1 MLDIFNTLV
10 NNVSGFLWTYIV
22 ITLLIVIGLFF
33 TFSTGFVQ
41 IKYFFEMFRVLKH
54 GITGQKKKGKE
65 VSSFQAFCIST
76 ASRVG
81 VGNIAGIAIAI
92 TLGGP
97 GAIFWMWVIAL
108 IGSATGFVESTL
120 AQIYKVPYR
129 IGGYH
134 GGPAYYIKNA
144 LRQPFVAAIFA
155 VLISITFSLTYNSVQ
170 SNTITSAIVVAFD
183 LQSYLDGYENYITGL
198 VLCILVSMIIFGGVQ
213 RIARV
218 TEFMVPIMA
227 VLYILIA
234 FVIICMN
241 ISAVPDMLYL
251 IVHDAF
257 HPQQAVAGGFGA
269 AILTG
274 VKRGLFS
281 NEAGEGSVPNAAAC
295 ATTSHPVKQG
305 LIQAFGVFIDT
316 LVICTASAAI
326 VLLSNQY
333 EIGGELTGINLIQ
346 ASLTS
351 QLGAWAGYFMTFTI
365 VLFAFSSIIGNYY
378 YGEVNIQFL
387 TRNPFIMTLFRMFVV
402 AMVFFGSYASL
413 SLVWDLA
420 DLFMALLTIT
430 NLYAIVKLSKFA
442 FIAFKDYR
450 LQQSLGIKDPEFSP
464 SVLPS
469 QQGICSWGNEA
480 EYLRGNGDEPSD
492 DALASWEHARI
503 KREKAQSFC
512 HAK

>member
-1 MLDIFNTLV
+1 MLDILNSLV
-10 NNVSGFLWTYIV
+10 NDVSGFLWTYIV
-22 ITLLIVIGLFF
+22 ITLLIAIGLYF
-33 TFSTGFVQ
+33 TFSSGIVQ
-41 IKYFFEMFRVLKH
+41 IKYFFEMMRVLKH

-120 AQIYKVPYR
+120 AQIYKVPFSV
-129 IGGYH
+129 GGYH

-170 SNTITSAIVVAFD
+170 SNTITSAVVVAFD
-183 LQSYLDGYENYITGL
+183 LESSLDGYANYITGL

-227 VLYILIA
+227 ILYLLIA
-234 FVIICMN
+234 IVIICMN

-316 LVICTASAAI
+316 LVICTASAENGFDI
-326 VLLSNQY
+326 SK
-333 EIGGELTGINLIQ
+333 
-346 ASLTS
+346 
-351 QLGAWAGYFMTFTI
+351 YFTTDRRKM
-365 VLFAFSSIIGNYY
+365 
-378 YGEVNIQFL
+378 QF
-387 TRNPFIMTLFRMFVV
+387 FVRSC
-402 AMVFFGSYASL
+402 G
-413 SLVWDLA
+413 
-420 DLFMALLTIT
+420 
-430 NLYAIVKLSKFA
+430 K
-442 FIAFKDYR
+442 
-450 LQQSLGIKDPEFSP
+450 
-464 SVLPS
+464 
-469 QQGICSWGNEA
+469 
-480 EYLRGNGDEPSD
+480 
-492 DALASWEHARI
+492 
-503 KREKAQSFC
+503 KA
-512 HAK
+512 H

>member
-1 MLDIFNTLV
+1 MLELLDSFI
-10 NNVSGFLWTYIV
+10 NNISGFLWTYIV
-22 ITLLIVIGLFF
+22 ITLLIAVGLFF
-33 TFSTGFVQ
+33 SLKTDFVQ
-41 IKYFFEMFRVLKH
+41 IKYFFEMIRVLKH
-54 GITGQKKKGKE
+54 GISGQKRKGRE

-97 GAIFWMWVIAL
+97 GAIFWMWVIAV
-108 IGSATGFVESTL
+108 IGSATGFIESTL
-120 AQIYKVPYR
+120 AQIYKVPFKE
-129 IGGYH
+129 GGYH

-144 LRQPFVAAIFA
+144 LRQPIVAALFSI
-155 VLISITFSLTYNSVQ
+155 LISITFSLTYNSVQ
-170 SNTITSAIVVAFD
+170 SNTITSAVVVAFD
-183 LQSYLDGYENYITGL
+183 LHSSLDGYANHITGL
-198 VLCILVSMIIFGGVQ
+198 VLCVLVSMVIFGGVH
-213 RIARV
+213 RIAKV
-218 TEFMVPIMA
+218 AEFLVPIMA
-227 VLYILIA
+227 ILYLLIA

-241 ISAVPDMLYL
+241 INFIPEMFVS
-251 IVHDAF
+251 IFSEAF

-269 AILTG
+269 VILTG

-305 LIQAFGVFIDT
+305 LIQALGVFVDT
-316 LVICTASAAI
+316 LLICTASAAI
-326 VLLSNQY
+326 VLLSKQY
-333 EIGGELTGINLIQ
+333 EVGGDLTGINLIQ

-351 QLGAWAGYFMTFTI
+351 QLGAWSGYFMTFTI

-387 TRNPFIMTLFRMFVV
+387 TKNIFVMNIFRICVV
-402 AMVFFGSYASL
+402 GMVFFGSYASL

-430 NLYAIVKLSKFA
+430 NLYAIIKLSKYA
-442 FIAFKDYR
+442 FIALKDYKE
-450 LQQSLGIKDPEFSP
+450 QQTLGIKDPQFSS

-469 QQGICSWGNEA
+469 AQGVASWGHEE
-480 EYLRGNGDEPSD
+480 EYLRDINEQPSE
-492 DALASWEHARI
+492 DALKSWKVA
-503 KREKAQSFC
+503 REKRDRVLQMSR
-512 HAK
+512 

>member
-1 MLDIFNTLV
+1 
-10 NNVSGFLWTYIV
+10 
-22 ITLLIVIGLFF
+22 
-33 TFSTGFVQ
+33 
-41 IKYFFEMFRVLKH
+41 
-54 GITGQKKKGKE
+54 
-65 VSSFQAFCIST
+65 
-76 ASRVG
+76 
-81 VGNIAGIAIAI
+81 
-92 TLGGP
+92 
-97 GAIFWMWVIAL
+97 
-108 IGSATGFVESTL
+108 
-120 AQIYKVPYR
+120 
-129 IGGYH
+129 
-134 GGPAYYIKNA
+134 
-144 LRQPFVAAIFA
+144 
-155 VLISITFSLTYNSVQ
+155 
-170 SNTITSAIVVAFD
+170 
-183 LQSYLDGYENYITGL
+183 
-198 VLCILVSMIIFGGVQ
+198 
-213 RIARV
+213 
-218 TEFMVPIMA
+218 MVPIMA

-234 FVIICMN
+234 LVIICMN

-387 TRNPFIMTLFRMFVV
+387 TRNSFIMSLFRIFVV

-430 NLYAIVKLSKFA
+430 NLYAIVKLAKYA
-442 FIAFKDYR
+442 FIALKDYK

-464 SVLPS
+464 SILPS
-469 QQGICSWGNEA
+469 QHGISSWGNE
-480 EYLRGNGDEPSD
+480 ETYLRDIGEEPSE
-492 DALASWEHARI
+492 DALASWEHSRV

-512 HAK
+512 HSK